1 MALDIIILL
10 VVVVIIFQ
18 KLWSLLGTRAN
29 NASTPISQES
39 AAKIFDILMKENMR
53 HAKQKDTV
61 NGGELKAESK
71 TMTETE
77 KTLSSIPLFDKD
89 TFLNGA
95 KRAFEKIVKAFA
107 KADLETLKSLI
118 EKNLFQRF
126 EEIIK
131 QRKDDGITAE
141 TDFIGFNSVEIIHA
155 EIDDASNAKI
165 SVRFVSEQANVLRN
179 SDGKVIEGD
188 ENFIQSITDVWTFER
203 NINSTSPNWLL
214 ISTKK

>member
-1 MALDIIILL
+1 
-10 VVVVIIFQ
+10 
-18 KLWSLLGTRAN
+18 
-29 NASTPISQES
+29 
-39 AAKIFDILMKENMR
+39 MKENMR

-95 KRAFEKIVKAFA
+95 KRAFEMIVTAFA

>member
-71 TMTETE
+71 TMTET
-77 KTLSSIPLFDKD
+77 
-89 TFLNGA
+89 
-95 KRAFEKIVKAFA
+95 
-107 KADLETLKSLI
+107 
-118 EKNLFQRF
+118 
-126 EEIIK
+126 
-131 QRKDDGITAE
+131 
-141 TDFIGFNSVEIIHA
+141 
-155 EIDDASNAKI
+155 
-165 SVRFVSEQANVLRN
+165 
-179 SDGKVIEGD
+179 
-188 ENFIQSITDVWTFER
+188 
-203 NINSTSPNWLL
+203 
-214 ISTKK
+214 

>member
-39 AAKIFDILMKENMR
+39 TAKIFDILMKENMR

-71 TMTETE
+71 TMTETD

-95 KRAFEKIVKAFA
+95 KRAFEMIVTAFA